1 MKIFKS
7 TAFALAV
14 ILAAGNFPGFCG
26 TEIYTEKFCS
36 AAGISENI
44 SEEGLVY
51 TETDGEIHITGI
63 IENIQSV
70 VIPDKI
76 DNKPVTLIGE
86 SAFSLSD
93 LQMAVVPETVK
104 VICFKAFQG
113 IRTVIIHSDDC
124 EIDSSYMT
132 ISGGTVYCNKDS
144 SADEYCRKNGYTS
157 RRIEDVPDIVFGVT
171 DDGFLYKSENGTVS
185 VTGYA
190 GNERIPVIPEYIEDS
205 PVTRIAVKAF
215 YKADIDTAVISD
227 KVEVIES
234 DAFTCSNIKYM
245 IIPETVKE
253 IHNQAFDICEKM
265 DSVYILNPDCDLGY
279 DLIFPE
285 TKKCVLFESD
295 VIIKAAKGS
304 EAERFAA
311 VYGYDFEELS
321 DIPEFTVD
329 RTDDGYRYFS
339 DGSHVTILGCELNG
353 TKAVVPSEIN
363 GCPVT
368 RIAAGGIASK
378 NVTEIVIPES
388 VNTVSNKALLMNPS
402 LTSVTFLNPECRIS
416 DKSTVLSYAAGQFKG
431 TIYGF
436 SGSTTE
442 KYAEKFRY
450 NFEALHPAGDMDGND
465 IIDVTDL
472 SIVSLAVIG
481 DKVLTAEQIKAGDI
495 NENGKVDLADLARL
509 RQYISGVVI
518 SLPLIS

>member
-1 MKIFKS
+1 
-7 TAFALAV
+7 
-14 ILAAGNFPGFCG
+14 
-26 TEIYTEKFCS
+26 
-36 AAGISENI
+36 
-44 SEEGLVY
+44 
-51 TETDGEIHITGI
+51 
-63 IENIQSV
+63 
-70 VIPDKI
+70 
-76 DNKPVTLIGE
+76 
-86 SAFSLSD
+86 
-93 LQMAVVPETVK
+93 
-104 VICFKAFQG
+104 
-113 IRTVIIHSDDC
+113 
-124 EIDSSYMT
+124 
-132 ISGGTVYCNKDS
+132 
-144 SADEYCRKNGYTS
+144 
-157 RRIEDVPDIVFGVT
+157 
-171 DDGFLYKSENGTVS
+171 
-185 VTGYA
+185 
-190 GNERIPVIPEYIEDS
+190 
-205 PVTRIAVKAF
+205 
-215 YKADIDTAVISD
+215 
-227 KVEVIES
+227 
-234 DAFTCSNIKYM
+234 M